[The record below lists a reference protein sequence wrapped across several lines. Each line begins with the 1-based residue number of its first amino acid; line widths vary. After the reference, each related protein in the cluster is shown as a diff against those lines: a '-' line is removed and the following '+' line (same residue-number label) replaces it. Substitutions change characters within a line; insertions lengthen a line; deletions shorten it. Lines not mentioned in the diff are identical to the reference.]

1 LGGKIPRPIRLQVIR
16 KWLEGKS
23 RDKIAIELQ
32 ISTGTVSGI
41 INDFRKEDPQFDL
54 LREVAVKIKDQNMN
68 IECFAPLIRLVEA
81 LRDKGLLARTTGLE
95 SLELMQ
101 DRIESLIVAL
111 EVFCYRGKISIEDFV
126 SLVTNM
132 YDTADKLGVPLVR
145 FPAYITES
153 IDRIDVLGKE
163 IDHIEAK
170 KQDALKDC
178 GLTLELLQEY
188 NSNKPFLVQI
198 QKLKLQISDMEEKLH
213 NCEHALKMEK
223 RWNEHMRQY
232 DLSESEPES

>member
-1 LGGKIPRPIRLQVIR
+1 MGGKIPRPIRLQVIR

-81 LRDKGLLARTTGLE
+81 LRDKGLLAGTTGLE

-111 EVFCYRGKISIEDFV
+111 EVFCYRGKYLS
-126 SLVTNM
+126 
-132 YDTADKLGVPLVR
+132 K
-145 FPAYITES
+145 
-153 IDRIDVLGKE
+153 
-163 IDHIEAK
+163 
-170 KQDALKDC
+170 
-178 GLTLELLQEY
+178 TLLA
-188 NSNKPFLVQI
+188 S
-198 QKLKLQISDMEEKLH
+198 
-213 NCEHALKMEK
+213 
-223 RWNEHMRQY
+223 
-232 DLSESEPES
+232 